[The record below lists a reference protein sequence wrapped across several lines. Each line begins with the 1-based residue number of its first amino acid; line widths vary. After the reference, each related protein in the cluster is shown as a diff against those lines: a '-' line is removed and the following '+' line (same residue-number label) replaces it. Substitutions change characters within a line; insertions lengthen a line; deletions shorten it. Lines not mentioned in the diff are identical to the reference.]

1 MLRDSASSGGKAED
15 LVEGYLVVWCPFGGY
30 EGNRVQSTGRRALA
44 LDQRGSISNQN
55 GIENRKPE
63 AEEAFPSDAFYFLV
77 EVGDK
82 VIGWN

>member
-1 MLRDSASSGGKAED
+1 MEAMKGIGSRARGGGISLRPE
-15 LVEGYLVVWCPFGGY
+15 
-30 EGNRVQSTGRRALA
+30 
-44 LDQRGSISNQN
+44 RGSISNQN

-82 VIGWN
+82 VIG